1 MDALSVVLALRIITQ
16 VGMTVE
22 QIKDLLDKGDT
33 LTEADVEAILASDR
47 AEILENLNN

>member
-1 MDALSVVLALRIITQ
+1 MDPLSVILALRIITQ

-22 QIKDLLDKGDT
+22 QIQSLLDKGDS
-33 LTEADVEAILASDR
+33 LSEADVAAILASDR